1 MQLPPDL
8 VLIDTHAHIDYADYD
23 IDRDE
28 VIRSACEQG
37 VRYIINVGSSLQGSL
52 NSAALA
58 QRYPNVYAVVGC
70 HPHDAKD
77 FSDADFSRVRS
88 IAAQPKVVAI
98 GEIGLD
104 YYRNLS
110 PQGRQQDLF
119 AAFIRLSRELNLPA
133 VIHTRQ
139 AAEDTL
145 RIARQEN
152 LAKAIVHCFSG
163 DEKFMIDCLDL
174 GFYISFT
181 CNITYKKSQDL
192 RQLVKKAPLDRICLE
207 TDAPYLSPEGFRGKR
222 NEPGFVRLLAQ
233 AVADIRG
240 LALEDV
246 ARATTENA
254 KKFFSIDV

>member
-1 MQLPPDL
+1 MLSPSDA

-28 VIRSACEQG
+28 VIRSAQEQG
-37 VRYIINVGSSLQGSL
+37 VRYVINIGSSLQGSI

-58 QRYPNVYAVVGC
+58 GKYPNVYAVVGC

-77 FSDADFSRVRS
+77 FSDADFAQVRS
-88 IAAQPKVVAI
+88 LATSEKVVAI

-110 PQGRQQDLF
+110 PQDRQQDLF
-119 AAFIRLSRELNLPA
+119 AAFIRLARELNLPA

-145 RIARQEN
+145 RIVRQEK
-152 LAKAIVHCFSG
+152 LTRAIVHCFSG
-163 DEKFMIDCLDL
+163 DAEFMQRCLDL

-192 RQLVKKAPLDRICLE
+192 RELVKIVPLDRLCLE

-222 NEPGFVRLLAQ
+222 NEPKFVRLLAQ
-233 AVADIRG
+233 TVADLRG
-240 LALEDV
+240 ITLEDV
-246 ARATTENA
+246 AKATTENA
-254 KKFFSIDV
+254 KKFFSINV

>member
-1 MQLPPDL
+1 MPPPPEV

-23 IDRDE
+23 ADRDE
-28 VIRSACEQG
+28 IIRSAQEQG
-37 VRYIINVGSSLQGSL
+37 VRYIINIGSSLQGSL
-52 NSAALA
+52 NSVALA
-58 QRYPNVYAVVGC
+58 GKYPNVYAVVGC

-77 FSDADFSRVRS
+77 FSDADFAQVRS
-88 IAAQPKVVAI
+88 LAADAKVVAI

-110 PQGRQQDLF
+110 PQDRQQELF
-119 AAFIRLSRELNLPA
+119 AAFIRLARELNLPA

-145 RIARQEN
+145 RIVRQEK
-152 LAKAIVHCFSG
+152 LARAIVHCFSG
-163 DEKFMIDCLDL
+163 DAKFMRDCLDL

-192 RQLVKKAPLDRICLE
+192 RDLIKIVPLDRLCLE

-222 NEPGFVRLLAQ
+222 NEPKFVRLLAQ
-233 AVADIRG
+233 TVADLRG
-240 LALEDV
+240 ITLEAV

-254 KKFFSIDV
+254 KEFFSINV